1 MIRCV
6 IIDDSKKARDLLR
19 KELELLED
27 KIDLVGEAANVK
39 EGIALVNSEKPD
51 LLFLDI
57 QMPDGDGFD
66 LLEKVKSRDFGVIFI
81 TASDEYAV
89 KAFRFSALDYL
100 LKPIDSDDLEKAL
113 KKFKK
118 EKGSDNPLGRLED
131 ALFNFRNKPGRIAL
145 HTTEKIIMVS
155 LEEII
160 RFEADGN
167 YTRVI
172 LAGGKT
178 HLQSKTLKEFDD
190 LLSQSGF
197 FRVHQSHLV
206 NTLHIREFVKTD
218 GGYLLLSDQKSVP
231 VSVRKRAEV
240 VQMLE
245 NL

>member
-145 HTTEKIIMVS
+145 HTTEKIIM
-155 LEEII
+155 
-160 RFEADGN
+160 
-167 YTRVI
+167 
-172 LAGGKT
+172 AGGKT